1 MKASMIT
8 VDEALARILA
18 LMEPVGSE
26 SVPLD
31 EAAGRVLAAPFRA
44 RRDQPPF
51 DASQMDGYA
60 LRHEEARPGARFRVI
75 GEVPAGGRLARPVG
89 PGEAV
94 RIFTG
99 APVPAGADRV
109 VMQEDVIREGDMI
122 RLSDGLEE
130 SRFIRP
136 RGSDFAVGEEV
147 APPRRLKPAEVAL
160 AAAMNVPRLTVRRR
174 PRIAIIATGNELVWP
189 GEEPGPAQ
197 IVASNGFAIKGI
209 VEEEGAAATL
219 LPIAR
224 DDPAAL
230 REVFASAEGFDL
242 VLTIGGASV
251 GDYDL
256 VHEVASEMGLEA
268 SFYKVRIR
276 PGKPLMAGRMGDTPM
291 IGLPGNPVS
300 SIVCTHVFIRPAI
313 RALLGLP
320 AGPLPRERALLA
332 VDLPANG
339 PREHYMRATLE
350 SGADGAVRVRP
361 FSSQDSALLRLL
373 AGADAFLVRPIGDPA
388 RSAGETVEIIRI

>member
-8 VDEALARILA
+8 VDEALERILA
-18 LMEPVGSE
+18 LMAPVGSE
-26 SVPLD
+26 SIALD

-60 LRHEEARPGARFRVI
+60 LRDAEARPGARFRVI
-75 GEVPAGGRLARPVG
+75 GEVPAGGRFAGTVG

-109 VMQEDVIREGDMI
+109 VMQEDVTREGDEI
-122 RLSDGLEE
+122 RLRDSLED
-130 SRFIRP
+130 SRFIR
-136 RGSDFAVGEEV
+136 RQGADFAIGEEV
-147 APPRRLKPAEVAL
+147 TPPRRLKAAEVAL

-174 PRIAIIATGNELVWP
+174 PRVAIIATGNELVWP
-189 GEEPGPAQ
+189 GEAPGPAQ

-209 VEEEGAAATL
+209 VENEGAVATL

-224 DDPAAL
+224 DDRDAL
-230 REVFASAEGFDL
+230 HDVLASARGFDL

-256 VHEVASEMGLEA
+256 VHEVAGESGLETA
-268 SFYKVRIR
+268 FYKVRIR
-276 PGKPLMAGRMGDTPM
+276 PGKPLMAGRIGDTPM

-320 AGPLPRERALLA
+320 AGPLPREQAVLA
-332 VDLPANG
+332 TDLPANG
-339 PREHYMRATLE
+339 AREHYMRATLE
-350 SGADGAVRVRP
+350 TGGDGTLRARP
-361 FSSQDSALLRLL
+361 FASQDSALLRLL
-373 AGADAFLVRPIGDPA
+373 ASADALLVRPVGDPP
-388 RSAGETVEIIRI
+388 RRAGETVEIIRI